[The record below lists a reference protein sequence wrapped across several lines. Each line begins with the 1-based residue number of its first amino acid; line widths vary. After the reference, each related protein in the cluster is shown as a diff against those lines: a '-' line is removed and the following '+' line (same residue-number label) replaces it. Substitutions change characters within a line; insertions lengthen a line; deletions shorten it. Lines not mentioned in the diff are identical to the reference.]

1 MLNKWNGRREFDL
14 CGLGQ
19 CQVAGCCEHDDEQ
32 SFFLILTWVISLQAE
47 GPLDSSDEICCLEL
61 V

>member
-1 MLNKWNGRREFDL
+1 MLNKWDGRREFDL

-19 CQVAGCCEHDDEQ
+19 CQVAGFCAHDNE
-32 SFFLILTWVISLQAE
+32 SFFFILAWVISLQAE
-47 GPLDSSDEICCLEL
+47 GLLDYSEEICYLEL